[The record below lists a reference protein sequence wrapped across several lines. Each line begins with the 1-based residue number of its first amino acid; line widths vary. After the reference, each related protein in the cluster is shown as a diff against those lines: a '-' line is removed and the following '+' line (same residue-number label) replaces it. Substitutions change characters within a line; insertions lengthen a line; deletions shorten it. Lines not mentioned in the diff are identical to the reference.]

1 MNEAVE
7 VANKNIKKILRKM
20 IDKHTEAVIP
30 VEVEI
35 PSLRIIQEV
44 ELSNAAWV
52 SKRIHQLTF
61 IDEKRKLVVCHGQL
75 YRRRMVR
82 AFHKRVRA
90 RVFEVGQ
97 FVFKRIFPHQDEY
110 EGKFTPKWQGPSMV
124 RKVLS
129 VGALVLSEIDGTVW
143 PKPIKSDAV
152 KRY

>member
-1 MNEAVE
+1 M
-7 VANKNIKKILRKM
+7 
-20 IDKHTEAVIP
+20 
-30 VEVEI
+30 
-35 PSLRIIQEV
+35 RIIQEA
-44 ELSNAAWV
+44 ELSNVEWLR
-52 SKRIHQLTF
+52 KRIDQLTM
-61 IDEKRKLVVCHGQL
+61 IDDKRIVAVYHGKL
-75 YRRRMVR
+75 YRKRMVR